1 MTFDFLKGCVH
12 VTNCNLCSEC
22 LSMCELEAATGGATV
37 VLLDEEKKKKK
48 PEVINVK
55 LPTPVANNHATAAAL
70 AAGHNRIDLFDD
82 DDTSLGDEVVSTLK
96 LNVLIAIVV
105 LLVVSAVGTAMLLSI
120 SKIWG
125 NHRNNVWLENHSMVM
140 KGLDRYRES
149 NRDTDDDTDKQRLLH
164 PKDLSSIL
172 YQYEMAQSRHHR
184 GHLHKKFH
192 HQIIKQKMKEEN
204 EVLIRSKNNITT
216 QKPPSS
222 QNYAAFSEEEQEH

>member
-1 MTFDFLKGCVH
+1 
-12 VTNCNLCSEC
+12 
-22 LSMCELEAATGGATV
+22 MCELEAATGGATV

-149 NRDTDDDTDKQRLLH
+149 NRDTDDTDKQRLLH

-172 YQYEMAQSRHHR
+172 YQYEMARSRHHR

-192 HQIIKQKMKEEN
+192 HQIIKQKMKAEN
-204 EVLIRSKNNITT
+204 EVVIRKPKSSSMEATEIQNAT
-216 QKPPSS
+216 QQEVLTSS
-222 QNYAAFSEEEQEH
+222 SSPAPTSRNYAAFTEEEQEH

>member
-1 MTFDFLKGCVH
+1 
-12 VTNCNLCSEC
+12 
-22 LSMCELEAATGGATV
+22 MCELEAATGGATV

-96 LNVLIAIVV
+96 LNVLIGIVV

-125 NHRNNVWLENHSMVM
+125 NHRNNVWLENQAMVM

-149 NRDTDDDTDKQRLLH
+149 NRDADDNDQRLLH

-172 YQYEMAQSRHHR
+172 YQYEMARSRHNHHK

-192 HQIIKQKMKEEN
+192 HQIIKQKMKAEN
-204 EVLIRSKNNITT
+204 EVVIRKPKSSSMEATEIQNAT
-216 QKPPSS
+216 QQQEVLTSS
-222 QNYAAFSEEEQEH
+222 SSPAPTSRNYAALTEEEQEH